1 MRIIELTREAVEPL
15 KPLPILPQGNQTPPP
30 ATGPG
35 SAEYKQAMKYV
46 NDLDKLG
53 AVGNSPT
60 TPAPAKPAP
69 AAAKPAPANPGAAA
83 GTPNLRPTPAAS
95 YRPAPA
101 ATIGNPAAFGGGV
114 VNPPSKSGVVSKA
127 ELDNYRRDSGNPN
140 ATLGQYMNQQ
150 QGLTAR
156 KGGANDPAVIAARQQ
171 PAAPPVGSQAQTASG
186 KNELDKVNIA
196 ANKPPAVAPAAPI
209 TTAAPAPAAE
219 PAPAPA
225 APASAAAPPINPL
238 RGNFSV
244 AGSSSNNATQPA
256 NPMRG
261 IQATNPVASNLAT
274 DTTSQPSAPA
284 QPAPVSS
291 GSGGAVNTADGS
303 AVTTRTANQIGDTNP
318 RTGVVT
324 PGSFDKN
331 RAQGDKNL
339 AALKDVGSKISNFIG
354 GNKQTA
360 PPAAP
365 AAGNAAALIPPANPL
380 RGVKESTGMQDPVL
394 VRMQN
399 LAGIRR

>member
-1 MRIIELTREAVEPL
+1 MRIIELTREAVEPP
-15 KPLPILPQGNQTPPP
+15 KPLPILPQGVQTPPP
-30 ATGPG
+30 AKP
-35 SAEYKQAMKYV
+35 
-46 NDLDKLG
+46 L
-53 AVGNSPT
+53 
-60 TPAPAKPAP
+60 PA
-69 AAAKPAPANPGAAA
+69 
-83 GTPNLRPTPAAS
+83 
-95 YRPAPA
+95 PAPA
-101 ATIGNPAAFGGGV
+101 ATPAAVNPAPAAPAPAAKPNAAVGNRPMGTPGQRPNPAPGYSPLPKPAEGDPAAFGGGV

-127 ELDNYRRDSGNPN
+127 DLDNYRRDSGNPN

-171 PAAPPVGSQAQTASG
+171 TAGPPVGSQEQTASG
-186 KNELDKVNIA
+186 KNELAKQNIA
-196 ANKPPAVAPAAPI
+196 ANKPPAVAPAAPAP
-209 TTAAPAPAAE
+209 AAPAPAA
-219 PAPAPA
+219 PVTTA
-225 APASAAAPPINPL
+225 APVAEPVPDASAPINPL

-394 VRMQN
+394 VRMQS

>member
-15 KPLPILPQGNQTPPP
+15 KPLPILPMGVLTPPP
-30 ATGPG
+30 AKP
-35 SAEYKQAMKYV
+35 A
-46 NDLDKLG
+46 
-53 AVGNSPT
+53 
-60 TPAPAKPAP
+60 APAAP
-69 AAAKPAPANPGAAA
+69 AAAKPAPAAALAA
-83 GTPNLRPTPAAS
+83 GTPNLRPTATAE

-101 ATIGNPAAFGGGV
+101 ATAGNPAAFGV
-114 VNPPSKSGVVSKA
+114 VDSPANSAGGVVSKA
-127 ELDNYRRDSGNPN
+127 ALDQYRIASGNPK

-150 QGLTAR
+150 QGKTFR

-171 PAAPPVGSQAQTASG
+171 TAGPPAGSQAQTASG
-186 KNELDKVNIA
+186 KNELAKQNIA
-196 ANKPPAVAPAAPI
+196 ANKPSAAAPAAP
-209 TTAAPAPAAE
+209 A
-219 PAPAPA
+219 APAPA
-225 APASAAAPPINPL
+225 APAPAAPAPAAPAAEPAAEPASSAPINPL

-244 AGSSSNNATQPA
+244 AGPSNAGSSSNNA

-261 IQATNPVASNLAT
+261 IQTTNPNASNYDADAAEFERDKAELT
-274 DTTSQPSAPA
+274 GQ
-284 QPAPVSS
+284 QPAPVST
-291 GSGGAVNTADGS
+291 GSGGTVTTPDGS